1 MWFYFLSHLLCYHLK
16 LKDDNK
22 VKTQIKNK
30 MKSFFSVDKTT
41 VGWLEYGRKYNGAL
55 QGLLYTGC
63 NDGKIRVYE
72 PDRDE
77 PLEVLEGHDA
87 CVTSLHLSSKTK
99 TLISASWDCTAK
111 VWINN
116 KVKL

>member
-1 MWFYFLSHLLCYHLK
+1 M
-16 LKDDNK
+16 
-22 VKTQIKNK
+22 
-30 MKSFFSVDKTT
+30 
-41 VGWLEYGRKYNGAL
+41 
-55 QGLLYTGC
+55 YTGC

-116 KVKL
+116 KVKLQLSVAAVNFDPSKLIEDSIE